1 MNTVQSVDIS
11 EEITVPESGYQYLE
25 SMAKKLNKKASKWKV
40 PPIEINVIKTENIPV
55 KGLSQIFRNGQ
66 WEFPIIGYKKNFT
79 VQIIGKSPR
88 VEGFEF
94 IAKIQHT
101 PEGNL
106 LNYAPGAST
115 KQLPTEYRTAH
126 GDCDICKQKRERFN
140 TFILQLTKLDIDRF
154 PDKKSGDFVMVGSS
168 CLERFLPGISVN
180 ILLNYAKIIETMR
193 RARIESGEYQDDDDY
208 SSWYNGPSAP
218 NNSRHHIDVNTILY
232 YISATYIVDKKF
244 VSKTKSRETGE
255 PATTDQAL
263 NAMFDIGPKPFYV
276 NYELKKDPDKAKKSA
291 ELAKDVDDWMKIQD
305 FNAMS
310 SSRSDMTDYFH
321 NLQVISRAQSISWRN
336 IAFLG
341 GIFSSFLRKREK
353 DAAAPKI
360 TVKKD
365 YIGKPGEKVTF
376 TGKLI
381 SQKYLSGGTWGD
393 SWLYKF
399 QDDNGNDIIW
409 FSTRDQQIDN
419 GQSFKAIGT
428 VKRHEISKFTNQ
440 PQTLI
445 LRAKL
450 EKV

>member
-1 MNTVQSVDIS
+1 MSNIQSVDIS
-11 EEITVPESGYQYLE
+11 EEITISEPGYQYLE
-25 SMAKKLNKKASKWKV
+25 SMAKKLNKKASKWGV
-40 PPIEINVIKTENIPV
+40 PPIEINIIKTEDIPIRG
-55 KGLSQIFRNGQ
+55 KSQIFRNGR
-66 WEFPIIGYKKNFT
+66 WEFPTIGYKKNFT
-79 VQIIGKSPR
+79 VQIIGKSPK

-106 LNYAPGAST
+106 LNYAPESSI
-115 KQLPTEYRTAH
+115 KQLPPEYRTAH

-140 TFILQLTKLDIDRF
+140 TFILQLTKPDIDRF
-154 PDKKSGDFVMVGSS
+154 PDKKSGDFIMVGSS

-193 RARIESGEYQDDDDY
+193 QARVQSGEFQDDDY
-208 SSWYNGPSAP
+208 VSWYNGPSAP
-218 NNSRHHIDVNTILY
+218 NNSRHHMDIDTMLY

-255 PATTDQAL
+255 PSTTDTAL
-263 NAMFDIGPKPFYV
+263 GAMFDRGPKLFYV
-276 NYELKKDPDKAKKSA
+276 NDELKKDSTKAKKAA
-291 ELAKDVDDWMKIQD
+291 ELAKDVGDWMKTQD
-305 FNAMS
+305 FNAMAL
-310 SSRSDMTDYFH
+310 RRPDMVDYFH
-321 NLQVISRAQSISWRN
+321 NLQIISRAQSISWKN

-341 GIFSSFLRKREK
+341 GIFSSFLRKRER
-353 DAAAPKI
+353 DATTPK
-360 TVKKD
+360 TTTKKD

-399 QDDNGNDIIW
+399 QDDIGNDIIW

-419 GQSFKAIGT
+419 GQSFKVVGT
-428 VKRHEISKFTNQ
+428 VKRHEIGKFTNQ

-450 EKV
+450 EKI